1 MTSHDAADTL
11 AAIST
16 PMGEAG
22 IGIIRLSGPLAGAIA
37 RRLFRPHRPRPTW
50 QSHRLYLG
58 HIVDPQGEI
67 IDEVL
72 LTLMRAPHTYTRED
86 VVEINCHSG
95 YGVLRRILDLAL
107 AAGARLARPGEFTLR
122 AFLSGRLDL
131 TQAEAVLEVIRA
143 RTETHLQVAAA
154 HLQGSLGRRLAHVRQ
169 DLLDLLAPVEAALD
183 FPEEAGELD
192 PAPIREGLAV
202 QLGSLQA
209 LADSYAAGR
218 LLREGLLVVIAGR
231 PNVGKSSLLNR
242 LLDMDRA
249 IVTEIPGTTRDLI
262 EESITLGGVVVRFSD
277 TAGLRPAQSRV
288 EELGIARTRERL
300 RQADLVL
307 YLVEGSAP
315 NAPEDG
321 AALAEL
327 AGQPGLVVINK
338 IDLGPK
344 LSEAKLSGLTAWP
357 LTKISAKTGQG
368 IEALRAEIIAQTLGG
383 GLKVQGEVITQA
395 RHHDHLRQCLAYL
408 RQARELLTADENNEN
423 YAAEPPWELVAL
435 ELTAAI
441 RELGEVTG
449 EEVGE
454 AILDRIFGQFC
465 LGK

>member
-1 MTSHDAADTL
+1 MTSPGAADTL

-16 PMGEAG
+16 PLGEAG
-22 IGIIRLSGPLAGAIA
+22 IGIVRLSGPRASAIA
-37 RRLFRPHRPRPTW
+37 RRLFRPHRPRPHW
-50 QSHRLYLG
+50 QSHRLCLG

-67 IDEVL
+67 VDEVMV
-72 LTLMRAPHTYTRED
+72 TLMRAPHTYTRED

-143 RTETHLQVAAA
+143 RTATHLQVAAA
-154 HLQGSLGRRLAHVRQ
+154 HLHGGLGRRLARVRQ
-169 DLLDLLAPVEAALD
+169 DLLDYLALVEAALD
-183 FPEEAGELD
+183 FPEEAGELH
-192 PAPIREGLAV
+192 PVSVQSGLDR
-202 QLGSLQA
+202 QIGSLKA
-209 LADSYAAGR
+209 LADSYEAGR

-242 LLDMDRA
+242 LLDMERA
-249 IVTEIPGTTRDLI
+249 IVTEIPGTTRDLV
-262 EESITLGGVVVRFSD
+262 EESVTLGGVVVRFSD
-277 TAGLRPAQSRV
+277 TAGLRPAQDRV

-307 YLVEGSAP
+307 YLVDASAP
-315 NAPEDG
+315 AAPEDA

-327 AGQPGLVVINK
+327 AGQPGLVVLNK
-338 IDLGPK
+338 IDLPPGV
-344 LSEAKLSGLTAWP
+344 SEAELSPFTDWP

-368 IEALRAEIIAQTLGG
+368 IEALREEIVAQALGG

-395 RHHDHLRQCLAYL
+395 RHHEHLRQCLAYL
-408 RQARELLTADENNEN
+408 GQARGLLAPET
-423 YAAEPPWELVAL
+423 PWELVAL
-435 ELTAAI
+435 ELGSAI
-441 RELGEVTG
+441 HELGEITG

>member
-1 MTSHDAADTL
+1 MTSPDAADTI

-16 PMGEAG
+16 PLGEAG
-22 IGIIRLSGPLAGAIA
+22 IGIVRLSGPGAASII

-50 QSHRLYLG
+50 QSHRLSLG
-58 HIVDPQGEI
+58 HIVDPQGKI
-67 IDEVL
+67 IDEVMVSF
-72 LTLMRAPHTYTRED
+72 MRAPYTYTRED

-95 YGVLRRILDLAL
+95 YGVLRRILALTL

-122 AFLSGRLDL
+122 AFLAGRLDL

-154 HLQGSLGRRLAHVRQ
+154 HLQGGLGRRLTGVRQ
-169 DLLDLLAPVEAALD
+169 DLLDLLARVEAALD

-192 PAPIREGLAV
+192 AAAIQAGLDR
-202 QLGSLQA
+202 QLASLTT
-209 LADSYAAGR
+209 LADSYEAGR

-242 LLDMDRA
+242 LLDMERA
-249 IVTEIPGTTRDLI
+249 IVTEIPGTTRDLV

-277 TAGLRPAQSRV
+277 TAGLRPAQDRV
-288 EELGIARTRERL
+288 EELGIERTRERL

-307 YLVEGSAP
+307 YLVDGSLPA
-315 NAPEDG
+315 APEDH

-338 IDLGPK
+338 IDLAPQ
-344 LSEAKLSGLTAWP
+344 LSPSELSGHTTWP
-357 LTKISAKTGQG
+357 PIKISAKTGQG
-368 IEALRAEIIAQTLGG
+368 IEALREAIVAQALGG
-383 GLKVQGEVITQA
+383 GLKVAGEVITQL
-395 RHHDHLRQCLAYL
+395 RHHEHLRHCLAYL
-408 RQARELLTADENNEN
+408 RQARELLENC
-423 YAAEPPWELVAL
+423 APEPPWELVAL
-435 ELTAAI
+435 ELGSAI
-441 RELGEVTG
+441 QELGEITG
-449 EEVGE
+449 EAVGE

>member
-1 MTSHDAADTL
+1 MTSHGAADTI

-16 PMGEAG
+16 SLGEAG
-22 IGIIRLSGPLAGAIA
+22 IGIVRLSGPLACAIA

-67 IDEVL
+67 IDEVMV
-72 LTLMRAPHTYTRED
+72 TFMRAPYTYTRED

-107 AAGARLARPGEFTLR
+107 TAGARLARPGEFTLR
-122 AFLSGRLDL
+122 AYLAGRLDL

-154 HLQGSLGRRLAHVRQ
+154 HLQGGLGRRLTRVRQ
-169 DLLDLLAPVEAALD
+169 DLLDLLARVEAALD
-183 FPEEAGELD
+183 FPEEAGELP
-192 PAPIREGLAV
+192 PAPVQKGLDL
-202 QLGSLQA
+202 QLRSLKA
-209 LADSYAAGR
+209 LADSYEAGR

-242 LLDMDRA
+242 LLDMERA
-249 IVTEIPGTTRDLI
+249 IVTEIPGTTRDLV

-277 TAGLRPAQSRV
+277 TAGLRPAQDRV
-288 EELGIARTRERL
+288 EELGIERTRERL

-307 YLVEGSAP
+307 YLVDASAP
-315 NAPEDG
+315 AAPEDG
-321 AALAEL
+321 VALAEL
-327 AGQPGLVVINK
+327 AGRRGLVVINK
-338 IDLGPK
+338 IDLARS
-344 LSEAKLSGLTAWP
+344 LSDAELSPYTDWP

-368 IEALRAEIIAQTLGG
+368 IEALREEIVTQALGG
-383 GLKVQGEVITQA
+383 GLKVKGQVITQA
-395 RHHDHLRQCLAYL
+395 RHHEHLRQCLGYL
-408 RQARELLTADENNEN
+408 GQAHDLLATYEN
-423 YAAEPPWELVAL
+423 PPWELVAL
-435 ELTAAI
+435 ELGSAI